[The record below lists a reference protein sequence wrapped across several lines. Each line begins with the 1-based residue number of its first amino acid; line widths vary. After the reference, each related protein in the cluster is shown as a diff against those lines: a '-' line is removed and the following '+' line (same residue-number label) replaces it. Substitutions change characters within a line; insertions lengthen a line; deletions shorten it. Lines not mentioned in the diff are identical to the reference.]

1 MPVDNLKSC
10 LKNFL
15 TILGLL
21 ILLALLLFSAVSIV
35 YFTELTKSLVE
46 LSLWLSP
53 TTLSVPHI
61 MITQK
66 LTALALAI
74 AEYEGWLPLKN
85 ELSIGGG
92 PSVAYRN
99 HNPGN
104 LRSSIFAL
112 GVRDGFAVFYNDAT
126 GLFAMCVDIMNK
138 ALGKTSTGLN
148 GNSTIREL
156 IAKWSAGTPEAV
168 EKYTAFVCSRTG
180 LTPDTKLEK
189 LIK

>member
-1 MPVDNLKSC
+1 VHKLC
-10 LKNFL
+10 QTFFL
-15 TILGLL
+15 SLGLL
-21 ILLALLLFSAVSIV
+21 ILLACFLSLSVFTYYLKALILLSAVVS
-35 YFTELTKSLVE
+35 SP
-46 LSLWLSP
+46 LSP
-53 TTLSVPHI
+53 TTLDTQEN

-66 LTALALAI
+66 LTALAQAMS
-74 AEYEGWLPLKN
+74 EYEGWSPLQGSSTT
-85 ELSIGGG
+85 EGV

-104 LRSSIFAL
+104 MRSSIFQL

-126 GLFAMCVDIMNK
+126 GFFAMCYDIMMK
-138 ALGKTSTGLN
+138 AQGKTSTGLN

-168 EKYTAFVCSRTG
+168 EKYTAYVCSRTG